1 MNGFTAVAPA
11 RVCCGSGPNIE
22 LLEKLLI
29 VLGLLHLDV
38 AWGCEDL
45 WVLERQT

>member
-1 MNGFTAVAPA
+1 MNGFTAVTPP
-11 RVCCGSGPNIE
+11 RCCCGSGPNVE

-38 AWGCEDL
+38 AGGL
-45 WVLERQT
+45 